1 MKARQN
7 TNQNIKNA
15 KLYEPRYRR
24 WKHNKSAAAAAHVAR
39 PWIGSGHKYT
49 YVRQKLQNRVQ
60 SNTTYHCLFL
70 IQVQFAGCV
79 MNAWMNGIAMDV
91 RVDHGLDIAYG

>member
-24 WKHNKSAAAAAHVAR
+24 WKHNKSAAAAARTPVDWVR
-39 PWIGSGHKYT
+39 TQIHK

>member
-1 MKARQN
+1 MKNRMKPAIVGGSTISRQ
-7 TNQNIKNA
+7 Q
-15 KLYEPRYRR
+15 LQL
-24 WKHNKSAAAAAHVAR
+24 AR

-49 YVRQKLQNRVQ
+49 RQKIQNRVQ

>member
-1 MKARQN
+1 MKNCMNPAIVGGSTISRQ
-7 TNQNIKNA
+7 Q
-15 KLYEPRYRR
+15 LQL
-24 WKHNKSAAAAAHVAR
+24 AR

-49 YVRQKLQNRVQ
+49 RQKIQNRVQ